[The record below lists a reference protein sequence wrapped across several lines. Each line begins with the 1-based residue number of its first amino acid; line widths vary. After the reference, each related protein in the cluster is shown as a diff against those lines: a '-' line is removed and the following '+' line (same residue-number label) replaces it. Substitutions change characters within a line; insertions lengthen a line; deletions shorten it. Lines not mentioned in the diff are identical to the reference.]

1 MDAPSYAVRQLA
13 QTLREARLARGLS
26 QRDLA
31 ERAHVGQSR
40 LARIEAGAADL
51 RASTLMQLARA
62 LDLELVL
69 APRQVLPAVQALT
82 ESPRKP
88 AEELE
93 RRSVRGTPSRALRHI
108 QQHLEALQGLP
119 VASEVGQE
127 LERAKRAA
135 QTLMETAHELPPFTL
150 QPLRRTVHW
159 LATARGNKGNPKAWV
174 AKAAAQLEELR
185 QLLPALAHLE
195 RRPQSQRGA
204 YSLEEDELP

>member
-1 MDAPSYAVRQLA
+1 MDTPSYAVKQLT

-31 ERAHVGQSR
+31 VRADVGQSR
-40 LARIEAGAADL
+40 LAKIEAGGADL

-62 LDLELVL
+62 LDLEVIL
-69 APRQVLPAVQALT
+69 APRQVLPAIQAIT
-82 ESPRKP
+82 ERPRKSV
-88 AEELE
+88 EELE
-93 RRSVRGTPSRALRHI
+93 RRSVRGTPSRVLRHI
-108 QQHLEALQGLP
+108 QQHLETLQSLP
-119 VASEVGQE
+119 VASEVGTE
-127 LERAKRAA
+127 LERAQRAA
-135 QTLMETAHELPPFTL
+135 QTLIEVAQELPPLAL
-150 QPLRRTVHW
+150 QPLRRTVQW
-159 LATARGNKGNPKAWV
+159 LAMARGNKGNPKSWV

>member
-1 MDAPSYAVRQLA
+1 MDAPPYAVRQLA

-62 LDLELVL
+62 LDLEVVL

-82 ESPRKP
+82 ERPRKT

-93 RRSVRGTPSRALRHI
+93 RRSVRGTPSRVLRHI

-119 VASEVGQE
+119 VASEVGPE

-135 QTLMETAHELPPFTL
+135 QTLIETVQELPPFTL
-150 QPLRRTVHW
+150 QPLRRVVHC
-159 LATARGNKGNPKAWV
+159 LATARGNTGNPKSWV

>member
-13 QTLREARLARGLS
+13 RTLQERRLALGLS

-31 ERAHVGQSR
+31 ARAHVGQSR

-62 LDLELVL
+62 LDLEVVL
-69 APRQVLPAVQALT
+69 APRQVLPAVQAIT

-93 RRSVRGTPSRALRHI
+93 RRSVRGTPRRALRHI
-108 QQHLEALQGLP
+108 QQRLEAFQSLA
-119 VASEVGQE
+119 VASEVGPE
-127 LERAKRAA
+127 LERARRAA
-135 QTLMETAHELPPFTL
+135 QTLMETAQELPLFTL

-159 LATARGNKGNPKAWV
+159 LATARRNKGNPTSWV

-185 QLLPALAHLE
+185 QLVPALDHLE